1 MIYYIIFAASKYK
14 YLINLNSMN
23 TLNQKST
30 KLELLN
36 FKSQSTKTFWITSI
50 SFFLCF
56 FSWFGIVPFMPDV
69 VKDLGLT
76 PDQKWNSII
85 LAVTGTVF
93 ARLLIGK
100 LCDKY
105 GPRLCYTYM
114 LMLGAIPVIALGFV
128 QTPEQFLICRLFVGF
143 IGASFVIT
151 QVHTSIMFAPN
162 IVGTANATSAGWGN
176 LGGGANRLG
185 MPIIAGI
192 VISLGLADEGHA
204 WRYAMVIAGTIC
216 FLMGI
221 VYYFFTTDTLDG
233 NFKELKAAGKLPQSK
248 KDQVGF
254 LEVLKDYRVWILFV
268 VYAACFGMELT
279 VYGTMDDYLQNTFHL
294 SRKTAGNI
302 VLSFALMNIFARTL
316 GGFFG
321 DRFGKMKGLY
331 GRVIFLTIILVV
343 EGIMLT
349 TFSTITYLP
358 VAIVFLILFSL
369 SVQMAEGATFSVVP
383 FINKKAIGSIS
394 GIVGAGGNVGAFCAA
409 LLLKSKSAVAEK
421 AAIELNTG
429 NAQEVIDAAQATAS
443 SGAVSSGYLVI
454 GILVIVTALISLTI
468 KFSKEDE
475 AEIAGEISSLKT
487 S

>member
-1 MIYYIIFAASKYK
+1 M
-14 YLINLNSMN
+14 NMNDLN
-23 TLNQKST
+23 NQKAT
-30 KLELLN
+30 KLSLLN
-36 FKSQSTKTFWITSI
+36 FSNISIKIFWITSI
-50 SFFLCF
+50 AFFLCF
-56 FSWFGIVPFMPDV
+56 FAWFGIVPFMPDV
-69 VKDLGLT
+69 VRDLGLT

-105 GPRLCYTYM
+105 GPRLCYTW
-114 LMLGAIPVIALGFV
+114 LLILGAIPVILLGFV
-128 QTPEQFLICRLFVGF
+128 QTPLQFLICRLFIGF

-185 MPIIAGI
+185 MPIIAAAVIGFGI
-192 VISLGLADEGHA
+192 ADEANA
-204 WRYAMVIAGTIC
+204 WRYSMIIAGVIC

-221 VYYFFTTDTLDG
+221 VYFFFTKDTPNG
-233 NFKELKAAGKLPQSK
+233 NYRELKAAGELPQAK

-268 VYAACFGMELT
+268 VYAASFGIELT
-279 VYGTMDDYLQNTFHL
+279 VYGTMDDYLQNTFQL
-294 SRKTAGNI
+294 TRITAGNI

-316 GGFFG
+316 GGAFG
-321 DRFGKMKGLY
+321 DKFGKLKGLR
-331 GRVIFLTIILVV
+331 GRVLFLVLILAI

-349 TFSTITYLP
+349 TFSSITILP
-358 VAIVFLILFSL
+358 LAIVFLIAFSL

-394 GIVGAGGNVGAFCAA
+394 GIVGAGGNVGAFLAA
-409 LLLKSKSAVAEK
+409 MLLKSKSAVAEK
-421 AAIELNTG
+421 LAIASNQD
-429 NAQEVIDAAQATAS
+429 ASQEVIEAAQASAS
-443 SGAVSSGYLVI
+443 STAVSSGYLLI
-454 GILVIVTALISLTI
+454 GLIIIATSALAYTI
-468 KFSKEDE
+468 KFSTEDE
-475 AEIAGEISSLKT
+475 KNVAEEMNVSPQLAMDK
-487 S
+487 